1 MIHIL
6 LVIIYLAF
14 ISLGL
19 PDSLLGSAWPVMH
32 MEFSVP
38 ISYAGAVSMMIAAGT
53 IISSLLSDRLTRK
66 LGTGRVTAI
75 SVGMTAAALFGFSIS
90 GTYWMT
96 LLWAIPYG
104 LGAGSV
110 DAALN
115 NYVAL
120 HYASRHMS
128 WLHCFW
134 GVGASVGPVIM
145 GAAITGGRGWN
156 SGYRIISILQI
167 ILTAILVFSLPLWKG
182 RGEEKKE
189 NEAAPLSL
197 RQIIGIPGAKSVM
210 VCFFCYCALE
220 QTTGLWAST
229 FLVLRWNVSAEQAA
243 TLAGLFFIGITTG
256 RAISGFATFKFND
269 SQMVRIGQGIMLAG
283 IIIML
288 LPISK
293 TLAMI
298 GIVAIGVGCAPV
310 YPSLIHS
317 TPDHFGADKSQA
329 IIGLQMA
336 SAYLGTCLMPPLFGV
351 LANALSI
358 GLMPFYLLALLA
370 LMIITHEQLCRR

>member
-1 MIHIL
+1 MINIL

-32 MEFSVP
+32 TEFSVP
-38 ISYAGAVSMMIAAGT
+38 VSYAGAVSMIIAVGT
-53 IISSLLSDRLTRK
+53 IISSLFSDHLTQK

-90 GTYWMT
+90 DAYWML

-134 GVGASVGPVIM
+134 GIGASIGPVIM
-145 GAAITGGRGWN
+145 GAAITGGMGW
-156 SGYRIISILQI
+156 SGGYRIISILQI
-167 ILTAILVFSLPLWKG
+167 ILTALFVFSLPLWK
-182 RGEEKKE
+182 RQGEMSKKE
-189 NEAAPLSL
+189 NGTPLSL

-229 FLVLRWNVSAEQAA
+229 FLVLRWNVSADQAA
-243 TLAGLFFIGITTG
+243 ALAGLFFIGITIG
-256 RAISGFATFKFND
+256 RAVSGFATFKFGD
-269 SQMVRIGQGIMLAG
+269 AQMVRIGHGILLAG
-283 IIIML
+283 IILML

-293 TLAMI
+293 TLAMG
-298 GIVAIGVGCAPV
+298 GIVAIGVGCAPI
-310 YPSLIHS
+310 YPCLIHS
-317 TPDHFGADKSQA
+317 TPDHFGVEKSQA
-329 IIGLQMA
+329 VIGIQMA

-351 LANALSI
+351 LANVLSV
-358 GLMPFYLLALLA
+358 GLMPYYLLALLA
-370 LMIITHEQLCRR
+370 LMLVTHEQLNRG